1 MPELP
6 EVETTKNGL
15 LPHIKNKKVT
25 AVNILFPTLRFQI
38 PPHLKTSLVNKK
50 LIDLKRR
57 GKYLIFQF
65 KNGDLIVHLGM
76 SGKIKISKLIKY
88 EKHDHFELIF
98 NDITLRLN
106 DPRRFGCVLWADNY
120 NNHRLIKNLGV
131 EPLSTLFDENYLFIK
146 SDNKKTNI
154 KSFIMNSNILVGVG
168 NIYACES
175 LFLAKINPLLSVNKV
190 SKKQFKLLTKAIKTI
205 LKNAIKKGG
214 TTLKDFANVDG
225 ELGYFSQ
232 ELQVYNLENK
242 KCNNCN
248 NKILR
253 IVQNQRATFYCKNC
267 QN

>member
-1 MPELP
+1 MC
-6 EVETTKNGL
+6 
-15 LPHIKNKKVT
+15 
-25 AVNILFPTLRFQI
+25 
-38 PPHLKTSLVNKK
+38 
-50 LIDLKRR
+50 
-57 GKYLIFQF
+57 
-65 KNGDLIVHLGM
+65 
-76 SGKIKISKLIKY
+76 KLIKY

-106 DPRRFGCVLWADNY
+106 DPRRFGCVLWDDNY

-175 LFLAKINPLLSVNKV
+175 LFLAKINPLLSVDKV

-232 ELQVYNLENK
+232 ELQVYNRENK